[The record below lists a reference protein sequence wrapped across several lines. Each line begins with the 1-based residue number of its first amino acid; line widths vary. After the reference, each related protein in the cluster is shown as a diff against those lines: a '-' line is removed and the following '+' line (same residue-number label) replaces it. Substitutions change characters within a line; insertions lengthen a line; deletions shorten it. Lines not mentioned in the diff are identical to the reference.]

1 MIVAISP
8 KALKLLE
15 STELGKLI
23 ASGKKLEGDAYEIM
37 VEPDTAQKIETAKT
51 RDGAKHHAL
60 ADRLIACLSKPAA
73 EAETETPA
81 LDVR

>member
-1 MIVAISP
+1 MIVAIST
-8 KALKLLE
+8 KAMKLIE
-15 STELGKLI
+15 GTELGKLI
-23 ASGKKLEGDAYEIM
+23 AAGTQLKGGSYEIA
-37 VEPDTAQKIETAKT
+37 VEPDTAQKLETAKGQ
-51 RDGAKHHAL
+51 DGAKHHAL

>member
-1 MIVAISP
+1 MIVAISQ
-8 KALKLLE
+8 KALKHLE
-15 STELGKLI
+15 GTELGKLI
-23 ASGKKLEGDAYEIM
+23 ASGTVLKDGSIEIA
-37 VEPDTAQKIETAKT
+37 VEPDTAQKIETAKGQ
-51 RDGAKHHAL
+51 DGIKRHAL